1 MKCVING
8 DTFTFDSELSVHDV
22 IQQLVLDEKRVIV
35 EHNEDL
41 LKRDQYEQAI
51 VKEADKLEL
60 LEVVGGG

>member
-22 IQQLVLDEKRVIV
+22 IQQLELDEKRVIV

-51 VKEADKLEL
+51 VKESDKVEL

>member
-22 IQQLVLDEKRVIV
+22 IQQLELDEKRVIV

-51 VKEADKLEL
+51 VKEAEKLEL

>member
-22 IQQLVLDEKRVIV
+22 IQQLELDEKRVIV

-41 LKRDQYEQAI
+41 LKRDQYEQI
-51 VKEADKLEL
+51 FVKEADKLEL

>member
-22 IQQLVLDEKRVIV
+22 IQQLELDEKRVIV
-35 EHNEDL
+35 EHNNDL

>member
-22 IQQLVLDEKRVIV
+22 IQQLELDEKRVIV
-35 EHNEDL
+35 EYNEDL

>member
-22 IQQLVLDEKRVIV
+22 IQQLELDEKRVIV

-41 LKRDQYEQAI
+41 LNRDQYEQAI
-51 VKEADKLEL
+51 VKESDKLEL

>member
-22 IQQLVLDEKRVIV
+22 IQQLELDEKRVIV
-35 EHNEDL
+35 EHNKDL

>member
-22 IQQLVLDEKRVIV
+22 IQQLELDEKRVIV

>member
-8 DTFTFDSELSVHDV
+8 DTFTFDNELSVHDV
-22 IQQLVLDEKRVIV
+22 IQQLELDEKRVIV

>member
-8 DTFTFDSELSVHDV
+8 DTFTFDSELSVRDV
-22 IQQLVLDEKRVIV
+22 IQQLELDEKRVIV

-51 VKEADKLEL
+51 VKESDKLEL

>member
-8 DTFTFDSELSVHDV
+8 DTFTFDSELSGHDV
-22 IQQLVLDEKRVIV
+22 IQQLELDEKRVIV

-51 VKEADKLEL
+51 VKESDKLEL

>member
-22 IQQLVLDEKRVIV
+22 IQQLELDEKRVIV

-51 VKEADKLEL
+51 VKESDKLEL